1 MKKALAALLFL
12 ALTLGSAL
20 LWRWIY
26 PPPPLPPYV
35 ETRWLMGTQ
44 AAITI
49 SGLSEEKARTAAQA
63 AFAHMERVDAMM
75 ARRPGTPL
83 DELNTKGEGTVSR
96 ELLEVLTSG
105 LAWAQKSGGAFD
117 PTVGALV
124 DLWAVES
131 GPHPPPPQ
139 VAVDAAKAR
148 AGWRKAAA
156 DAATMRVDTGGT
168 ILELGGIA
176 KGYAIDLAASEL
188 ARSGAE
194 GFIVDVGGDLAL
206 AGARNDINWRVGLQ
220 NPREP
225 ASLYKV
231 LTPKAGA
238 IVTSGDY
245 ERYFEW
251 AGERYSHIIDP
262 STGIPAKKVRS
273 ATVWAKKAMDAD
285 ALATAVCVMGAE
297 EGLKLVAANPPAQA
311 LVIDHEG
318 KVWES
323 PGFPLAAPSAG
334 APK

>member
-1 MKKALAALLFL
+1 MKKALVALAFL
-12 ALTLGSAL
+12 ALTLVSAL
-20 LWRWIY
+20 LWRRIN
-26 PPPPLPPYV
+26 PPPPQPPYV

-49 SGLSEEKARTAAQA
+49 SGLPEEKAKTAAQA
-63 AFAHMERVDAMM
+63 AFAHMERIDARM

-83 DELNTKGEGTVSR
+83 NELNTKGEGTVSK

-105 LAWAQKSGGAFD
+105 LSWAEKSGGAFD

-139 VAVDAAKAR
+139 MAVDAAKAR
-148 AGWRKAAA
+148 VGWRKAAV

-188 ARSGAE
+188 AGSGAV

-206 AGARNDINWRVGLQ
+206 AGARNSMAWRVGLQ

-225 ASLYKV
+225 ASLFRV

-251 AGERYSHIIDP
+251 EDERYSHIIDP
-262 STGIPAKKVRS
+262 FTGVPAKKVRS
-273 ATVWAKKAMDAD
+273 ATVWAEKAMDAD
-285 ALATAVCVMGAE
+285 ALATAICVMGAE

-311 LVIDHEG
+311 LVIDSEG

-323 PGFPLAAPSAG
+323 PGFSQVAPTAG
-334 APK
+334 ASK